1 MSTCDRR
8 RTPTAS
14 LLRGPGT
21 CWEGRT
27 GVPHIGPM
35 CLHAGH
41 RSYRRRM
48 QAPMEPA
55 RTKQARTKQAQP
67 SALGSPEDSRAR
79 LRDYVRALHR
89 AYLGGA
95 RLLAPGEHAALPLLA
110 APRVTVIVAAARHLH
125 VIAATDLLPAPQGQ
139 EVAEPDELDGL
150 TWTVRYYDPVV
161 LPELGMIGEHDG
173 ADPAAMRRALGIAG
187 VLYHLSVTPGGGL
200 TAHHAQHAGTALVN
214 EHAAAARDGESLRAL
229 LPSRAGLVDE
239 LITAERLGLHHSL
252 RLLAAA
258 LARGDQGVAVAIDGD
273 DDAAVR
279 RAVLA
284 AARSA
289 AGSAGAGRR

>member
-55 RTKQARTKQAQP
+55 RTKQARTKQARTKQAQP
-67 SALGSPEDSRAR
+67 SALGSPEDARAR

-125 VIAATDLLPAPQGQ
+125 VIAATDLLPVPQGQ
-139 EVAEPDELDGL
+139 EVA
-150 TWTVRYYDPVV
+150 
-161 LPELGMIGEHDG
+161 
-173 ADPAAMRRALGIAG
+173 
-187 VLYHLSVTPGGGL
+187 
-200 TAHHAQHAGTALVN
+200 
-214 EHAAAARDGESLRAL
+214 
-229 LPSRAGLVDE
+229 E